1 MKVQD
6 LLTDERFSDFSL
18 LSGAGGINREIST
31 VTVVDT
37 PDGSQWLTGDELV
50 ITTAYMLKDDE
61 SALLGF
67 IRLLNI
73 KKVSGLCI
81 KAGRYIQDIPES
93 ACRLA
98 DELQLPLILI
108 PARYPFTDIIN
119 PVLSQLVNQQA
130 AKLMQSSIIHA
141 KFTELAISDASIPEI
156 LTTLT
161 LIIGVPSAYLDLES
175 RKFWYSDPSS
185 ELAQRLQ
192 YMDPL
197 RISESALE
205 GYDIHITANQNQRF
219 GYLIFQ
225 KGTLDTHPDSSFQ
238 TAIENA
244 VTNIILREQTL
255 ISNRQV
261 AEQYKNALVHD
272 LLINNIKSETEIHNR
287 ASIYGWD
294 FHNGGIVAAVD
305 INNIKQRFTEQ
316 ISTNTNHLLENL
328 TTEIFNISIEEMKK
342 QYPNSYY
349 MKLSDII
356 AFIVTVE
363 QGERM
368 NLAEGME
375 RVFRGI
381 QTRLKNIPFT
391 ITLGVGSYREKIS
404 EVHRSYEEARAAIN
418 LGYTLNW
425 YDRALFYDKMDLYRI
440 FVPVLESPDAMS
452 CCERC
457 LEPLR
462 DYDRENGRYLLET
475 LRQIAN
481 SDWNIKLAA
490 ERMFLHPNSVKYRFD
505 QICTLLNMNL
515 RERNDRLLVELAL
528 IVDMMSGEKCFR
540 KHVKEQ
546 VDQCVPMQY

>member
-1 MKVQD
+1 MKIQD

-18 LSGAGGINREIST
+18 ISGAAGINREIST

-37 PDGSQWLTGDELV
+37 PDGAQWLTGNELV
-50 ITTAYMLKDDE
+50 ITTAFMLKDDE
-61 SALLGF
+61 NALLGF
-67 IRLLNI
+67 LRLLNM

-81 KAGRYIQDIPES
+81 KTGRYIREIPES
-93 ACRLA
+93 ARRLS

-108 PARYPFTDIIN
+108 PTKYPFSDIIN
-119 PVLSQLVNQQA
+119 PVLSQIVNQQA
-130 AKLMQSSIIHA
+130 AKLMQASIIHA

-156 LTTLT
+156 LTTLS
-161 LIIGVPSAYLDLES
+161 LIIGVPSACLDLES
-175 RKFWYSDPSS
+175 QKLWYSDPSS
-185 ELAQRLQ
+185 KLAQDLQ
-192 YMDPL
+192 RMDPVCL
-197 RISESALE
+197 SETGLE
-205 GYDIHITANQNQRF
+205 EFDIHVIANHNQRF

-225 KGTLDTHPDSSFQ
+225 KGTFDTHSDLSFQ

-305 INNIKQRFTEQ
+305 INNIKQRFSEQ
-316 ISTNTNHLLENL
+316 ISTNTSHVLEHI
-328 TTEIFNISIEEMKK
+328 TTEIFQISIQEMKR

-349 MKLSDII
+349 MTLSDII

-363 QGERM
+363 PEEKP
-368 NLAEGME
+368 NLHEGME
-375 RVFRGI
+375 RVFHGI

-391 ITLGVGSYREKIS
+391 ITLGVGSYRENIS

-440 FVPVLESPDAMS
+440 LVPILVSPDAMS
-452 CCERC
+452 CCLRC
-457 LEPLR
+457 LEPLVV
-462 DYDRENGRYLLET
+462 YDRENGRYLLET
-475 LRQIAN
+475 LRQI
-481 SDWNIKLAA
+481 SRCDWNIKLAA

-505 QICTLLNMNL
+505 QICNLMNMNL
-515 RERNDRLLVELAL
+515 RERNNRLLVEIAL
-528 IVDMMSGEKCFR
+528 LIDMMSGERCF
-540 KHVKEQ
+540 HSSYKER
-546 VDQCVPMQY
+546 D

>member
-18 LSGAGGINREIST
+18 LSGAAGINREIST

-37 PDGSQWLTGDELV
+37 PDGPQWLTGDELV

-67 IRLLNI
+67 LRLLNM

-81 KAGRYIQDIPES
+81 KAGRYIQEIPES

-98 DELQLPLILI
+98 DELQLPLIQI
-108 PARYPFTDIIN
+108 PAKYPFTDIIN
-119 PVLSQLVNQQA
+119 PVLSRLVNQQA
-130 AKLMQSSIIHA
+130 AKLMQANIIHA
-141 KFTELAISDASIPEI
+141 KFTELAISDARIPEI

-161 LIIGVPSAYLDLES
+161 LIVGVPSAYLDLDS
-175 RKFWYSDPSS
+175 QKFWYSDPAS
-185 ELAQRLQ
+185 ELAQSLQ
-192 YMDPL
+192 CLDPVQMN
-197 RISESALE
+197 ESSLNE
-205 GYDIHITANQNQRF
+205 FDIHITANQNQRF

-225 KGTLDTHPDSSFQ
+225 KGTFDTHLDSSFQ

-244 VTNIILREQTL
+244 ATNIILREQTI

-316 ISTNTNHLLENL
+316 ISTNTNHLLENI

-356 AFIVTVE
+356 AFIVTVAPEE
-363 QGERM
+363 QSD
-368 NLAEGME
+368 LPEGME
-375 RVFRGI
+375 RVFRSI

-391 ITLGVGSYREKIS
+391 ITLGVGSYCEQIS

-425 YDRALFYDKMDLYRI
+425 YDRALFYDEMSLYRI
-440 FVPVLESPDAMS
+440 LVPILESPDAMS
-452 CCERC
+452 CCKRC
-457 LEPLR
+457 LEPLV

-475 LRQIAN
+475 LRQISH

-528 IVDMMSGEKCFR
+528 LVDMMSGEKCFR
-540 KHVKEQ
+540 GHIREQ
-546 VDQCVPMQY
+546 D